1 MVVLDAVLCGMRLG
15 IADFHWLELGAASL
29 LIGIRYG
36 IGFACWIVFCGG
48 WSGLS
53 LLKAGAGALLVAG
66 GAYGAI
72 DLLGMADAPLVPF
85 AFGCLTVASLVL
97 LSRYWSDAGARRE
110 VVTRGFAEAKLPSLV
125 LVALLALA
133 MQMVTVTL
141 PQLSE
146 WGISTVVAGA
156 MLFVLV
162 ALKAKV
168 VADDVAAYFFIV
180 GLVSA
185 LIGVILVLDWSHSRI
200 AQIASMTIFWLLFM
214 LLFVVFCN
222 KNGTLAGF
230 SSLRLSLLYVV
241 VMYSSLTAGP
251 FSQFDGCGQWPRC
264 GLALG
269 YLLVAHCHSYGSSSQ
284 GAKDGDVGLFGH
296 RGVCSGVS
304 SRREG
309 GRGAGLSDQRLYA
322 ECYCRRAVSFP
333 EHD

>member
-1 MVVLDAVLCGMRLG
+1 
-15 IADFHWLELGAASL
+15 
-29 LIGIRYG
+29 
-36 IGFACWIVFCGG
+36 
-48 WSGLS
+48 
-53 LLKAGAGALLVAG
+53 
-66 GAYGAI
+66 
-72 DLLGMADAPLVPF
+72 
-85 AFGCLTVASLVL
+85 
-97 LSRYWSDAGARRE
+97 
-110 VVTRGFAEAKLPSLV
+110 
-125 LVALLALA
+125 

-241 VMYSSLTAGP
+241 VMYSSLTAGLP
-251 FSQFDGCGQWPRC
+251 LAHFLSSTGVAN
-264 GLALG
+264 GLVAAS
-269 YLLVAHCHSYGSSSQ
+269 LLVI
-284 GAKDGDVGLFGH
+284 
-296 RGVCSGVS
+296 CSLLIVI
-304 SRREG
+304 RMVLPPK
-309 GRGAGLSDQRLYA
+309 GLSLI
-322 ECYCRRAVSFP
+322 
-333 EHD
+333 HI

>member
-1 MVVLDAVLCGMRLG
+1 
-15 IADFHWLELGAASL
+15 
-29 LIGIRYG
+29 
-36 IGFACWIVFCGG
+36 
-48 WSGLS
+48 
-53 LLKAGAGALLVAG
+53 
-66 GAYGAI
+66 
-72 DLLGMADAPLVPF
+72 MADAPLVPF

-241 VMYSSLTAGP
+241 VMYSSLTAGFRWP
-251 FSQFDGCGQWPRC
+251 IFSVRRVWPMASLRPRSWLSARC
-264 GLALG
+264 SLSFVWFFLPRGERRRCRALRTSRGLLRRII
-269 YLLVAHCHSYGSSSQ
+269 SQ
-284 GAKDGDVGLFGH
+284 
-296 RGVCSGVS
+296 RGR
-304 SRREG
+304 SRCW
-309 GRGAGLSDQRLYA
+309 A
-322 ECYCRRAVSFP
+322 F
-333 EHD
+333 